1 MSRRECPWL
10 SPSLLGTGAVWGRG
24 PGWLRLQEAGGGP
37 GSRRGASVLLQRY
50 LSVTCWA
57 ESRGPSTRL
66 LSTWV
71 LGPPPFLGLLPTVL
85 PVLASL
91 ACHVYGDGVLRVRH
105 AGDAGQ
111 RARAALPHVPGPRVS
126 APPAGLPLPPAA
138 PTSPRLPGP
147 SPLMGRQLFL
157 IISKRKAPVCF
168 QTASSGAWFAEAL
181 ADSPGS
187 YSLHTFLPQCAHCPQ
202 LWDLLVRG
210 KPLQAHWPSW
220 EVTAPSLC
228 CSTSW
233 PVA

>member
-1 MSRRECPWL
+1 
-10 SPSLLGTGAVWGRG
+10 
-24 PGWLRLQEAGGGP
+24 
-37 GSRRGASVLLQRY
+37 
-50 LSVTCWA
+50 
-57 ESRGPSTRL
+57 
-66 LSTWV
+66 
-71 LGPPPFLGLLPTVL
+71 
-85 PVLASL
+85 
-91 ACHVYGDGVLRVRH
+91 
-105 AGDAGQ
+105 
-111 RARAALPHVPGPRVS
+111 
-126 APPAGLPLPPAA
+126 
-138 PTSPRLPGP
+138 
-147 SPLMGRQLFL
+147 MGRQLFL